1 MSNTHTSP
9 AITTSIELFLGDAM
23 LGASQTRAAYRT
35 ALNAF
40 VLYLSQEH
48 ALDAQTALP
57 QVLTVD
63 QLLTWPTWL
72 LDERGVSQRT
82 LQTYLAAL
90 VRYVEFLQIRDWLE
104 FSGQQAVRFRE
115 GLRRTR
121 KSQRPAQLLPHPPT
135 AGQVQLLLEAAR
147 QRAVAPENERV
158 SLARLRDIA
167 LIETLRCTGLRVSEA
182 VGLKRKQL
190 RQEADGT
197 TMAWIVGKGRKE
209 RQVFFDGAA
218 WRAVQTYLDARKAL
232 DGASGRPLGE
242 LPVFARHDKRAGDK
256 ILRLSTEAVERM
268 FQSLAA
274 AAGLGDAG
282 ITPHALRHFFATK
295 VYQTTHDLSV
305 TQTAL
310 GHSSPVTTRVYAKLE
325 DGAVRDA
332 HRAAFPA
339 RRRDDEHEGVV

>member
-1 MSNTHTSP
+1 MS
-9 AITTSIELFLGDAM
+9 TTLLPSVAASIELFLGDAM

-40 VLYLSQEH
+40 VAYLEQAH
-48 ALDAQTALP
+48 DLDAQTVLP
-57 QVLTVD
+57 QALTVD
-63 QLLTWPTWL
+63 QLLTWSTWL
-72 LDERGVSQRT
+72 LDERGVGQRT

-121 KSQRPAQLLPHPPT
+121 KAQRPTQLLPHPPT
-135 AGQVQLLLEAAR
+135 AAQVQQLIEAAR
-147 QRAVAPENERV
+147 QRAIPADNERA

-167 LIETLRCTGLRVSEA
+167 LIEVLRCTGLRVSEA

-190 RQEADGT
+190 RQESAGS

-209 RQVFFDGAA
+209 RQVFFDATA
-218 WRAVQTYLDARKAL
+218 WRAVQAYLDARKAL

-268 FQSLAA
+268 FQALAA

-295 VYQTTHDLSV
+295 MYQTTHDLSV

-325 DGAVRDA
+325 DGAVRAA
-332 HRAAFPA
+332 HQAAFKHN
-339 RRRDDEHEGVV
+339 DE

>member
-1 MSNTHTSP
+1 MSNTNTSP
-9 AITTSIELFLGDAM
+9 AITSSIELFLGDAM

-40 VLYLSQEH
+40 VLYLEQEH
-48 ALDAQTALP
+48 ETDAKTALP
-57 QVLTVD
+57 QALTVD
-63 QLLTWPTWL
+63 QILTWPTWL

-104 FSGQQAVRFRE
+104 FSGQQAVRLRE
-115 GLRRTR
+115 GLRRTH
-121 KSQRPAQLLPHPPT
+121 KAQRPPQLLPHPPT
-135 AGQVQLLLEAAR
+135 AAQVQQLIEAAR
-147 QRAVAPENERV
+147 QRAVPPDNERA

-167 LIETLRCTGLRVSEA
+167 LIEVLRCTGLRISEA

-190 RQEADGT
+190 RQEVEGAYT
-197 TMAWIVGKGRKE
+197 AWIVGKGRKE
-209 RQVFFDGAA
+209 RQVFFDAQA
-218 WRAVQTYLDARKAL
+218 WRAVQTYLEARKAL
-232 DGASGRPLGE
+232 DGATGRPLGE
-242 LPVFARHDKRAGDK
+242 LPVFARHDKRAGGK
-256 ILRLSTEAVERM
+256 ILRLSTEAVERT
-268 FQSLAA
+268 FQTLTA

-325 DGAVRDA
+325 DGAVRAA
-332 HRAAFPA
+332 HQAAFGGPKGPLNEE
-339 RRRDDEHEGVV
+339 R